1 MEYQKFEHTLI
12 VRVDRGEEIV
22 DCLLDLSRPE
32 HITLASVNGLGAVNQ
47 VTAGVFS
54 PVTKQ
59 YRSHEFQG
67 DFEIICLH
75 GTLTTQDGRP
85 YGHFHISIG
94 DDEGRVW
101 GGHLNRAV
109 ISATCEL
116 VVTVLDGR
124 VERKPDPETG
134 LNLMAFGV

>member
-12 VRVDRGEEIV
+12 VRLDRGEEIV
-22 DCLLDLSRPE
+22 DCLLDLARRE

-75 GTLTTQDGRP
+75 GTLTTQDGR
-85 YGHFHISIG
+85 
-94 DDEGRVW
+94 
-101 GGHLNRAV
+101 LV
-109 ISATCEL
+109 ISLHIKVAYGLNIAAIVKSITHKVKY
-116 VVTVLDGR
+116 VV
-124 VERKPDPETG
+124 ENATG
-134 LNLMAFGV
+134 LSVARIDVAVDDILTE

>member
-1 MEYQKFEHTLI
+1 MKSSACTA
-12 VRVDRGEEIV
+12 
-22 DCLLDLSRPE
+22 LSPPR
-32 HITLASVNGLGAVNQ
+32 
-47 VTAGVFS
+47 TA
-54 PVTKQ
+54 
-59 YRSHEFQG
+59 
-67 DFEIICLH
+67 
-75 GTLTTQDGRP
+75 P

>member
-12 VRVDRGEEIV
+12 VRLDRGEEIV
-22 DCLLDLSRPE
+22 DCLLDLARRE

-94 DDEGRVW
+94 DDEGRV
-101 GGHLNRAV
+101 
-109 ISATCEL
+109 
-116 VVTVLDGR
+116 
-124 VERKPDPETG
+124 
-134 LNLMAFGV
+134 

>member
-12 VRVDRGEEIV
+12 VRLDRGEEIV
-22 DCLLDLSRPE
+22 DCLLDLARRE

-75 GTLTTQDGRP
+75 GTLTTRRPALRPLPHQHRRRRVPGLGRASEP
-85 YGHFHISIG
+85 RRDQRHL
-94 DDEGRVW
+94 RA
-101 GGHLNRAV
+101 GGHGPGRSGRA
-109 ISATCEL
+109 
-116 VVTVLDGR
+116 
-124 VERKPDPETG
+124 
-134 LNLMAFGV
+134 

>member
-1 MEYQKFEHTLI
+1 MEYQTFEHTLI
-12 VRVDRGEEIV
+12 VRLDRGEEIV
-22 DCLLDLSRPE
+22 DCLLDLARRE